1 MSSSEIM
8 LSICIPTYNRARY
21 LRVLLADLFSE
32 LKVIPFA
39 CEIVICDNA
48 SSDDT
53 KEVVS
58 EWTEKLPINFVVQKE
73 NIGAARNLMDAFSRA
88 QGLFSMY
95 IADDDFID
103 SNGLINAVNYFLDR
117 PKAVVLY
124 APWKLIQYQNKATS
138 NQFYEI
144 PEDRVF
150 QKGDYQ
156 GLLITILE
164 QHAFPEIC
172 LFRTATYRL
181 LLPSENAISY
191 WAFTIPAEWISVGE
205 VIFKKEP
212 FYCASTSYFRDETTT
227 RQQSGNL
234 EVETYWDRYRGG
246 LEHLLG
252 RAETSLG
259 KESRKILTAAIN
271 EFIADRMLV
280 ALRIRIANK
289 RNPVESYYLAARLK
303 GLGKIEFLP
312 QNYDRIRVAAAQH
325 FITHDAILLKDKV
338 AIVLVGDFEH
348 SVVSDMQSNSTLP
361 LHYEATYTR
370 GHANSVLIFSRNL
383 SDHDIELEE
392 EWKSKNTVLS
402 EEILLTK
409 FS

>member
-1 MSSSEIM
+1 MDGKTSHQFCCPKRKYWCRSESDGC
-8 LSICIPTYNRARY
+8 LFKSAR
-21 LRVLLADLFSE
+21 LVL
-32 LKVIPFA
+32 
-39 CEIVICDNA
+39 
-48 SSDDT
+48 T
-53 KEVVS
+53 
-58 EWTEKLPINFVVQKE
+58 
-73 NIGAARNLMDAFSRA
+73 
-88 QGLFSMY
+88 Y

-227 RQQSGNL
+227 R
-234 EVETYWDRYRGG
+234 
-246 LEHLLG
+246 
-252 RAETSLG
+252 
-259 KESRKILTAAIN
+259 
-271 EFIADRMLV
+271 
-280 ALRIRIANK
+280 
-289 RNPVESYYLAARLK
+289 
-303 GLGKIEFLP
+303 
-312 QNYDRIRVAAAQH
+312 
-325 FITHDAILLKDKV
+325 
-338 AIVLVGDFEH
+338 
-348 SVVSDMQSNSTLP
+348 
-361 LHYEATYTR
+361 
-370 GHANSVLIFSRNL
+370 
-383 SDHDIELEE
+383 
-392 EWKSKNTVLS
+392 
-402 EEILLTK
+402 
-409 FS
+409 